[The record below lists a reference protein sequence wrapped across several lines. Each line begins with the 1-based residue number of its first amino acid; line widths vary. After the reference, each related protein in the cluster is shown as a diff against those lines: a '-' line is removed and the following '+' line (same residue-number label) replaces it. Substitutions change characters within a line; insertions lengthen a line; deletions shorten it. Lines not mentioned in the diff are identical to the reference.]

1 MMYSITFT
9 IKKYIITGLAL
20 TLATV
25 LTLPAYAVPITLN
38 DGTFDFS
45 AELRTGSSDLG
56 VIFFHGRGQHP
67 NGDVVRHLGTS
78 LNDRGHTTLSL
89 SNPVPASGLTDFQSY
104 ANGEDYIDDLVF
116 ARLGVALN
124 NFSSQGINRVV
135 LSGFSLGSRFA
146 TASAAAID
154 QGMIDLSGYGMEL
167 VGLVGVGMYSS
178 LAGSAPTTANDLN
191 VLDTIGNLAL
201 INSINVLD
209 IYGSNDTQAV
219 VNAGLRRT
227 SFAGKPDFYEQKI
240 IDCPPNDGTYYARS
254 NGVYVPYYKNGNVNR
269 CHQLRSA
276 YTFDGTNYTL
286 DPNYSL
292 RNSANAPLESIV
304 GDFFTRHFET
314 VTVSEPASILLLFLG
329 LPLLLIVR
337 QRD

>member
-1 MMYSITFT
+1 MFTLAFT
-9 IKKYIITGLAL
+9 IKKYLSTGLAI
-20 TLATV
+20 TLATA
-25 LTLPAYAVPITLN
+25 LSLPAYAAPITLN

-56 VIFFHGRGQHP
+56 VIFFHGRGQNP

-116 ARLGVALN
+116 ARLGAALN
-124 NFSSQGINRVV
+124 NLSSQGINRVV

-154 QGMIDLSGYGMEL
+154 QGMIDLSAYGMDL

-178 LAGSAPTTANDLN
+178 LAGSAPTTTSDLN

-201 INSINVLD
+201 VNSINVLD
-209 IYGSNDTQAV
+209 LYGSNDTQAV
-219 VNAGLRRT
+219 VNAGLRRS
-227 SFAGKPDFYEQKI
+227 SFGGNPGLYEQQT
-240 IDCPPNDGTYYARS
+240 IDCPPNDGTYYAR
-254 NGVYVPYYKNGNVNR
+254 NKGVYVPYYKGGKVNR
-269 CHQLRSA
+269 CHQLRGA
-276 YTFDGTNYTL
+276 YTFDGTNYNL
-286 DPNYSL
+286 DPKYTL
-292 RNSANAPLESIV
+292 RNSPDAPLESIV
-304 GDFFTRHFET
+304 GDFFARNFET
-314 VTVSEPASILLLFLG
+314 VSVPEPGSLLLMLLG
-329 LPLLLIVR
+329 LPLLFKFRLR
-337 QRD
+337 N